1 MFGLKKELAER
12 VERKTSQFYKVL
24 KNCLK
29 IKNETILIISD
40 YGEKNKRLSAMLAY
54 GYYLAAKSK
63 NLNVELLFQNVK
75 KGFMH
80 ADHHVVKSLEKLEKG
95 SIIILAVSNKLGRM
109 GTLKSF
115 RGFCRENE
123 HRFIS
128 ATGLADAKT
137 NHFDLFLEAINVNYS
152 RMKKK
157 GLALKKILDSAK
169 EIRIKTDAGTD
180 LTFNVEGMISAIN
193 VGNYQEQG
201 SGGNMPAGE
210 VYIPPKGYYGV
221 SGILVV
227 DGSMKTAEGTIL
239 LDEPVKL
246 YIEEGRVVKLEGKD
260 AHLLEKT
267 FQKYEDR
274 AKYPYRVRHIGELG
288 IGINPG
294 AILIGSTI
302 MDEKVLGTAHVGI
315 GSNYWFGGDIRTVF
329 HGDQIFK
336 SPIIS
341 IDGKKISV

>member
-221 SGILVV
+221 NGILVV

>member
-1 MFGLKKELAER
+1 MFGLKKELAES
-12 VERKTSQFYKVL
+12 VERKISQFYKVL

-29 IKNETILIISD
+29 IKKENILIISD

-63 NLNVELLFQNVK
+63 NLNVELLFQHTK

-80 ADHHVVKSLEKLEKG
+80 ADPHVVKALEKLEKN
-95 SIIILAVSNKLGRM
+95 SVIVLAVSNKLGRI

-115 RGFCRENE
+115 RGFCRENG

-128 ATGLADAKT
+128 ATGLADART
-137 NHFDLFLEAINVNYS
+137 THFDLFIEAINVNYS

-169 EIRIKTDAGTD
+169 IIKIKTDAGTD
-180 LTFNVEGMISAIN
+180 LTFNVEGMTAAVNI
-193 VGNYQEQG
+193 GNYQERG

-221 SGILVV
+221 RGIVVV
-227 DGSMKTAEGTIL
+227 DGSMKTAEGTVL

-246 YIEEGRVVKLEGKD
+246 YIEEGRVVRLEGKH
-260 AHLLEKT
+260 APLLKET
-267 FQKYEDR
+267 FQRYEDR
-274 AKYPYRVRHIGELG
+274 AKFPYRVRHIGELG

-302 MDEKVLGTAHVGI
+302 MDEKVLGTAHIGI

-336 SPIIS
+336 NPEIFV
-341 IDGKKISV
+341 DGKKINV

>member
-221 SGILVV
+221 NGILVV

-294 AILIGSTI
+294 AISIGSTI

>member
-1 MFGLKKELAER
+1 
-12 VERKTSQFYKVL
+12 
-24 KNCLK
+24 
-29 IKNETILIISD
+29 
-40 YGEKNKRLSAMLAY
+40 
-54 GYYLAAKSK
+54 
-63 NLNVELLFQNVK
+63 
-75 KGFMH
+75 
-80 ADHHVVKSLEKLEKG
+80 
-95 SIIILAVSNKLGRM
+95 
-109 GTLKSF
+109 
-115 RGFCRENE
+115 
-123 HRFIS
+123 
-128 ATGLADAKT
+128 
-137 NHFDLFLEAINVNYS
+137 
-152 RMKKK
+152 MKKK

-169 EIRIKTDAGTD
+169 EVRIRTDAGTN
-180 LTFNVEGMISAIN
+180 LTFNVDGMTSAIN
-193 VGNYQEQG
+193 VGNYQELG

-221 SGILVV
+221 NGILVV

-267 FQKYEDR
+267 FEKYENR
-274 AKYPYRVRHIGELG
+274 AKYPYRIRHIGELG

-302 MDEKVLGTAHVGI
+302 IDEKVLGTAHVGI

-336 SPIIS
+336 SPEIFV
-341 IDGKKISV
+341 DGKRISV